1 MERLAGGPDDIG
13 DHFAFNGREFYHRF
27 DARLN
32 LCVIGLRR
40 PTPMAFREMIKV
52 GGSCWRL
59 NSLAGDSTRLRISR
73 TKPGSKPV
81 ATISLGVAFCSKY
94 NRNTRSS

>member
-32 LCVIGLRR
+32 L
-40 PTPMAFREMIKV
+40 
-52 GGSCWRL
+52 
-59 NSLAGDSTRLRISR
+59 
-73 TKPGSKPV
+73 
-81 ATISLGVAFCSKY
+81 
-94 NRNTRSS
+94 